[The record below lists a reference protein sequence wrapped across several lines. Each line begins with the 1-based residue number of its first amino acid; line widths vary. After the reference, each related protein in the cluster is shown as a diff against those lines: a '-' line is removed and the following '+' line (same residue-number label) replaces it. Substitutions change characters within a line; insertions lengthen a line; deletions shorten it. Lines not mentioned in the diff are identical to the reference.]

1 MDIKIAGKGNK
12 FSSVSIGIEV
22 LPEMTLVPF
31 STMDKKMIRQAL
43 FCFLNFVL
51 FSDLQSL
58 VSIAE
63 NQHEDAQAFHLCVKT
78 EICAY

>member
-1 MDIKIAGKGNK
+1 
-12 FSSVSIGIEV
+12 
-22 LPEMTLVPF
+22 
-31 STMDKKMIRQAL
+31 MDKKLIRQAL
-43 FCFLNFVL
+43 FGFLNFVL

-63 NQHEDAQAFHLCVKT
+63 NQHEDAQALHLCVKT